1 MPSRAIQENFR
12 FLVLE
17 VTKQIESTVRVVTT
31 GDESLIDSVY
41 LKDDYID
48 NLRGF
53 IDSKCLT
60 VIRDADEGDQ
70 RTVELARAVDI
81 TTNNLERMADFAV
94 NILRQYKYIKD
105 HEVLRRYDFEPL
117 FKEVLGGLAKVSDAV
132 FNADVSS
139 ALQICR
145 TEFNLDEMYV
155 GRFRRVMTELRAGG
169 EEVEDLVT
177 TLFIARYLE
186 RMGDSLL
193 NIGEAVISLSLH
205 ERLKIHQY
213 WALEETL
220 DVGPEEGE
228 SKGLSLESIFETRSG
243 CRIGKVRDHRES
255 KEGNLVLF
263 KEGQLDK
270 LVEEREGIHFWHE
283 RFPDLAPKILG
294 WHEGEH
300 HASLLREYLSG
311 QTFQQILLKGSS
323 AELSAALQALGA
335 TLRAIWE
342 ETRVDEPVQPG
353 FLSQIAKR
361 LRDVKKVH
369 PGFGG
374 DDEQIGALKV
384 PAFVDLL
391 RRAEAVEAQLP
402 APFSTFIHGDFN
414 VDNIIF
420 DPAADR
426 LHFIDLH
433 RSRRFDYVQDVSVFM
448 VSNFRLPVID
458 RKVRRRLSAV
468 ILAVYRFVQGFARD
482 AGDTTFEARL
492 TLGMV
497 RSFTTSTRFVLDPS
511 FAQAM
516 YLRARYLLERLLAH
530 EGDDW
535 SAFSMPTNVLRY

>member
-17 VTKQIESTVRVVTT
+17 VTKQIESTVQVVTT
-31 GDESLIDSVY
+31 GDEALIDSVY

-53 IDSKCLT
+53 IDAKCLT
-60 VIRDADEGDQ
+60 VIRDADEGDE

-81 TTNNLERMADFAV
+81 VTNNLERMADFAV
-94 NILRQYKYIKD
+94 NILRQYKYVKD
-105 HEVLRRYDFEPL
+105 HAILRGYGLEPL
-117 FKEVLGGLAKVSDAV
+117 FAEVLGALGKVSEAI
-132 FNADVSS
+132 FKADVNE
-139 ALQICR
+139 ALEICR
-145 TEFNLDEMYV
+145 SEFNLDEMYAE
-155 GRFRRVMTELRAGG
+155 RFHRVMSELRAGG
-169 EEVEDLVT
+169 EQVEDLVT
-177 TLFIARYLE
+177 TLFIVRYLE

-193 NIGEAVISLSLH
+193 NIGEAIISLALH

-220 DVGPEEGE
+220 DVGRGE
-228 SKGLSLESIFETRSG
+228 AKGLSLESIFETRSG
-243 CRIGKVRDHRES
+243 CRIGRVRDHREGA
-255 KEGNLVLF
+255 EGNLVLF
-263 KEGQLDK
+263 KEGQRDK
-270 LVEEREGIHFWHE
+270 LLEERAGILFWQE
-283 RFPDLAPKILG
+283 RFPDLVPKILS

-300 HASLLREYLSG
+300 HASLLLEYLSG
-311 QTFQQILLKGSS
+311 QTFQQILLEGTSD
-323 AELSAALQALGA
+323 ELRAALQALGT

-342 ETRVDEPVQPG
+342 ATRVDEPVQPG
-353 FLSQIAKR
+353 FLGQIAKR

-369 PGFGG
+369 PGFG
-374 DDEQIGALKV
+374 DDDQTIGALRV
-384 PAFVDLL
+384 PAFADLL
-391 RRAEAVEAQLP
+391 RRAEAIEAELP

-420 DPAADR
+420 DPAQDR

-448 VSNFRLPVID
+448 VSNFRLPVLETTI
-458 RKVRRRLSAV
+458 RRRLSAV
-468 ILAVYRFVQGFARD
+468 ILAVYRFVQTFAQE

-511 FAQAM
+511 FARAM

-530 EGDDW
+530 EGGDW
-535 SAFSMPTNVLRY
+535 STFSMPTNVLRY

>member
-1 MPSRAIQENFR
+1 MPTRAIQENFR

-17 VTKQIESTVRVVTT
+17 VTKQIESTVRVLVS
-31 GDESLIDSVY
+31 GDEALIDSVY

-60 VIRDADEGDQ
+60 VIRDADDE
-70 RTVELARAVDI
+70 RTVELARAVNI
-81 TTNNLERMADFAV
+81 VTNNLERIADFAV

-105 HEVLRRYDFEPL
+105 LEVLRRYDFEPL
-117 FKEVLGGLAKVSDAV
+117 FSEVLGGLSRVSEAV
-132 FNADVSS
+132 FNADVAE

-145 TEFNLDEMYV
+145 TEFNLDERYAE
-155 GRFRRVMTELRAGG
+155 RFRRVMTELRAGG

-193 NIGEAVISLSLH
+193 NIGEAVLSLSLH

-220 DVGPEEGE
+220 DVGEDEG
-228 SKGLSLESIFETRSG
+228 KGLSLESIFETRSG

-255 KEGNLVLF
+255 AEGSLVLF
-263 KEGQLDK
+263 KEGQREK
-270 LVEEREGIHFWHE
+270 LIEEREGIHFWHE

-294 WHEGEH
+294 WQEGEH
-300 HASLLREYLSG
+300 HASLLLEYLSG
-311 QTFQQILLKGSS
+311 KTFQQILLKGSS
-323 AELSAALQALGA
+323 RELSAALQALGA
-335 TLRAIWE
+335 TLRLIWE
-342 ETRVDEPVQPG
+342 KTRVDEPVQPG
-353 FLSQIAKR
+353 FLKQIAKR
-361 LRDVKKVH
+361 LRDVQKVH
-369 PGFGG
+369 PDFGG
-374 DDEQIGALKV
+374 NDEQIGALRV
-384 PAFVDLL
+384 PAFDDLL
-391 RRAEAVEAQLP
+391 ARAEAIEAQLP

-448 VSNFRLPVID
+448 VSNFRLPIVD
-458 RKVRRRLSAV
+458 RPVRRRLSAV
-468 ILAVYRFVQGFARD
+468 ILAVFRFVQKFAKD
-482 AGDTTFEARL
+482 AGDPTFEARL
-492 TLGMV
+492 TLGMI
-497 RSFTTSTRFVLDPS
+497 RSFTTSTRFVLDEA

-535 SAFSMPTNVLRY
+535 STFVMPTNVLRY

>member
-17 VTKQIESTVRVVTT
+17 VTKQIESTVQVLTT
-31 GDESLIDSVY
+31 GDEALIDSVY

-53 IDSKCLT
+53 IDAKCLT
-60 VIRDADEGDQ
+60 VIRDADEGDE

-81 TTNNLERMADFAV
+81 VTNNLERMADFAV

-105 HEVLRRYDFEPL
+105 HAILRGYGLEPL
-117 FKEVLGGLAKVSDAV
+117 FAEVLGALGKVSEAI
-132 FNADVSS
+132 FKADVNG
-139 ALQICR
+139 ALEICR
-145 TEFNLDEMYV
+145 SEFNLDEMYAE
-155 GRFRRVMTELRAGG
+155 RFQRVMSELRAGG

-177 TLFIARYLE
+177 TLFIVRYLE

-193 NIGEAVISLSLH
+193 NIGEAIISLALH

-220 DVGPEEGE
+220 DVGRGE
-228 SKGLSLESIFETRSG
+228 AKGLSLESIFETRSG
-243 CRIGKVRDHRES
+243 CRIGKVRDHREGS
-255 KEGNLVLF
+255 EGNLVLF
-263 KEGQLDK
+263 KEGQRDK
-270 LVEEREGIHFWHE
+270 LLEEREGILFWQE
-283 RFPDLAPKILG
+283 NFPDLVPKILS

-300 HASLLREYLSG
+300 HASLLLEYLSG
-311 QTFQQILLKGSS
+311 QTFQQILLEGTSD
-323 AELSAALQALGA
+323 ELRAALQALGA
-335 TLRAIWE
+335 TLRSIWE
-342 ETRVDEPVQPG
+342 ATRVDEPVQPG
-353 FLSQIAKR
+353 FVGQIAKR

-369 PGFGG
+369 PGFG
-374 DDEQIGALKV
+374 DDDQTIGALKV
-384 PAFVDLL
+384 PAFADLL
-391 RRAEAVEAQLP
+391 RRAEAIEAQLP

-420 DPAADR
+420 DPEKDR

-448 VSNFRLPVID
+448 VSNFRLPVLETTI
-458 RKVRRRLSAV
+458 RRRLSAV
-468 ILAVYRFVQGFARD
+468 ILAVYRFVQTFAQE
-482 AGDTTFEARL
+482 AGDATFEARL

-511 FAQAM
+511 FARAM

-530 EGDDW
+530 EGGDW
-535 SAFSMPTNVLRY
+535 STFSMPTNVLRY

>member
-17 VTKQIESTVRVVTT
+17 VTKQVESTVRVLTT

-60 VIRDADEGDQ
+60 VIRDAEAGDE

-81 TTNNLERMADFAV
+81 VTNNLERMADFAV

-105 HEVLRRYDFEPL
+105 LSVLRRYEFEPL
-117 FKEVLGGLAKVSDAV
+117 FDEVLGGLGRVSEAV
-132 FNADVSS
+132 FQADVSE

-145 TEFNLDEMYV
+145 AEINLDEMYAE
-155 GRFRRVMTELRAGG
+155 RFRRVMTELRAGG

-193 NIGEAVISLSLH
+193 NIGEAVISLALH

-220 DVGPEEGE
+220 DVGEGE
-228 SKGLSLESIFETRSG
+228 GKGLSLETIFETRSG
-243 CRIGKVRDHRES
+243 CRIGKVRDHREGS
-255 KEGNLVLF
+255 EGNLVLF
-263 KEGQLDK
+263 KEGQREK
-270 LVEEREGIHFWHE
+270 LVEERDGIHFWHE

-300 HASLLREYLSG
+300 HASLLLEYLSG
-311 QTFQQILLKGSS
+311 QTFQQVVLGGSG
-323 AELSAALQALGA
+323 AELSAALQALGL
-335 TLRAIWE
+335 TLRSIWE
-342 ETRVDEPVQPG
+342 QTRVDEPIQPG
-353 FLSQIAKR
+353 FLGQIAKR

-369 PGFGG
+369 PDFGG
-374 DDEQIGALKV
+374 ASDEQIGALKV
-384 PAFVDLL
+384 PAFEDLL
-391 RRAEAVEAQLP
+391 RRAEAIETLIP
-402 APFSTFIHGDFN
+402 APFSTYIHGDFN

-420 DPAADR
+420 DGDANR

-458 RKVRRRLSAV
+458 TAVRRRLSAV
-468 ILAVYRFVQGFARD
+468 ILAVYRFVQSFARD

-492 TLGMV
+492 GLGLV
-497 RSFTTSTRFVLDPS
+497 RSLTTSTRFVLDPD

-535 SAFSMPTNVLRY
+535 STFVLPTNVLRY